1 MKSYVLI
8 LFALLSLDVIADD
21 AFVYPSEGQNEEQQ
35 KKYEFECY
43 QWAVERS
50 GFDPMKPTITQS
62 PASSSQEPSGGAG
75 KSAFGGA
82 AKGAVIAEA
91 SDGDA
96 EKGAATGAALG
107 LLRNQRQQKQ
117 AAAEARAEAEREARE
132 RERQLRATYARANA
146 ACLEGRGY
154 TVK

>member
-8 LFALLSLDVIADD
+8 LFALFSLDVIADE
-21 AFVYPSEGQNEEQQ
+21 AFVYPAEGQTEEQQ
-35 KKYEFECY
+35 KRDEFECY
-43 QWAVERS
+43 QWAAEKS
-50 GFDPMKPTITQS
+50 GFDPMNPTITQAS
-62 PASSSQEPSGGAG
+62 ASSSQDASGGAG
-75 KSAFGGA
+75 KSALGGA

-96 EKGAATGAALG
+96 EKGAATGAAFG
-107 LLRNQRQQKQ
+107 LLGSQRKKKQAEAAAQAEAQRQAK
-117 AAAEARAEAEREARE
+117 E
-132 RERQLRATYARANA
+132 RERTLRAAYARANA